1 MLNNNLKNQKGF
13 TLAELLITI
22 FVFTVGIL
30 GIYLVV
36 QNSYATIN
44 YAKNRL
50 IAIYLAQEGIEIVR
64 NIRDTNWLEEEESWD
79 EGLFEG
85 TSRVQYDKDFLLPDG
100 GETHLRIDNN
110 GFYTYDDGTNSET
123 PFRRKVDITKIDDD
137 TILVTV
143 EVKWSDKF
151 SPVILQEKLYNW
163 HP

>member
-1 MLNNNLKNQKGF
+1 MLNNNPKNQKGF

-36 QNSYATIN
+36 QNSYATLN

-64 NIRDTNWLEEEESWD
+64 NIRDTNWLEGQSWD
-79 EGLFEG
+79 DELFEG
-85 TSRVQYDKDFLLPDG
+85 TNRVQYDKGFLLPGDG
-100 GETHLRIDNN
+100 GTPLRIDNN
-110 GFYTYDDGTNSET
+110 GFYTYDSTNPQT

-137 TILVTV
+137 TLLVTV

-151 SPVILQEKLYNW
+151 SPIILQEKLYNW
-163 HP
+163 R

>member
-44 YAKNRL
+44 YARNRL

-64 NIRDTNWLEEEESWD
+64 NIRDTNWLEETSWD
-79 EGLFEG
+79 DGLPQG
-85 TSRVQYDKDFLLPDG
+85 TNFGVQYNRNFLLANYGNIP
-100 GETHLRIDNN
+100 LKIDNN
-110 GFYTYDDGTNSET
+110 GFYNYDVGQTTE
-123 PFRRKVDITKIDDD
+123 FKRKINITKLDDH
-137 TILVTV
+137 TLNITV
-143 EVKWSDKF
+143 EVEWSDKF
-151 SPVILQEKLYNW
+151 SPIIIQERLYDW
-163 HP
+163 SP

>member
-79 EGLFEG
+79 EGLGPG
-85 TSRVQYDKDFLLPDG
+85 TNFGAQYN
-100 GETHLRIDNN
+100 ESSLRDNYGNIPLKIDNN
-110 GFYTYDDGTNSET
+110 GFYNYDVGQTTE
-123 PFRRKVDITKIDDD
+123 FKRKISITKIDDHTLD
-137 TILVTV
+137 VTV